1 MNIQKIIAKKRDKQ
15 KLNKEEIRYFVQK
28 YTDGEITDYQVAAL
42 IMAIY
47 INGMDI
53 EETVN
58 LTYEMAHSGDI
69 LDLSG
74 IGKTTID
81 KHSTGGV
88 GDKITLVLCPI
99 IASLGV
105 PVAKMSG
112 RGLGITGGTRD
123 KLESIPGYRT
133 EISIEEFINNVKQ
146 IGISLI
152 GQTGNL
158 APADKKIYALRD
170 SINCVENIPLIASSI
185 MSKKIAS
192 GAQKIVIDV
201 TYGSGAFMKDLKS
214 AKQIA
219 EVINQIGEITGRQTK
234 CILTKMD
241 EPLGYAVG
249 NEILQ
254 LAGITNTLEESK
266 KLLMQ
271 NIKNQKAYDKFVELV
286 KMQGGDISYIKNTD
300 KFKKAKYIQ
309 EVKANKD
316 FIIKSIDAK
325 QIGKLCIYLGAGRI
339 KKEDSI
345 EHEVGIVLNK
355 KVGDKVKKGETLAYI
370 HTNSKQKAKEAQ
382 SMLCNIIN

>member
-1 MNIQKIIAKKRDKQ
+1 
-15 KLNKEEIRYFVQK
+15 
-28 YTDGEITDYQVAAL
+28 
-42 IMAIY
+42 
-47 INGMDI
+47 
-53 EETVN
+53 
-58 LTYEMAHSGDI
+58 
-69 LDLSG
+69 
-74 IGKTTID
+74 
-81 KHSTGGV
+81 
-88 GDKITLVLCPI
+88 
-99 IASLGV
+99 
-105 PVAKMSG
+105 
-112 RGLGITGGTRD
+112 
-123 KLESIPGYRT
+123 
-133 EISIEEFINNVKQ
+133 
-146 IGISLI
+146 
-152 GQTGNL
+152 
-158 APADKKIYALRD
+158 
-170 SINCVENIPLIASSI
+170 

-201 TYGSGAFMKDLKS
+201 TYGSGAFMKELKS
-214 AKQIA
+214 AKQLANI
-219 EVINQIGEITGRQTK
+219 ISQIGEKSGRKTK

-241 EPLGYAVG
+241 EPLGYTVGNSLEIIETINILKGKYLPKDIENVIIQLG

-286 KMQGGDISYIKNTD
+286 KIQGGDISYIKNTD

-309 EVKANKD
+309 EVKSNKD

-325 QIGKLCIYLGAGRI
+325 QVGQLCIYLGAGRI

-370 HTNSKQKAKEAQ
+370 HTNSKQKAIEAQ

>member
-325 QIGKLCIYLGAGRI
+325 QIGQLCIYLGARRI